1 MRVLV
6 VEDHRP
12 IAANISDYLSGLGH
26 RVEIAPNGQKALEL
40 ATQHDFDAVV
50 LDRMLPKVSGDDVCR
65 RLRSEG
71 RRVPILMLTALD
83 STADKVAGFEAGAD
97 DYLVKPFALAELK
110 VRLEALV
117 RRSRPP
123 SATLRVADLQYDP
136 QTLEARRAGKA
147 IALNPTTRK
156 LLEVLMRE
164 SHRVVRRSEL
174 EQLIWGDDAPQ
185 DDVLRVH
192 MHALRAAIDRPF
204 PKKLLRTIHGA
215 GYRLSADGD
224 AA

>member
-12 IAANISDYLSGLGH
+12 IAANIGDYLSGLGH
-26 RVEIAPNGQKALEL
+26 RVEIAANGQKGLDLAL
-40 ATQHDFDAVV
+40 QKDFDVLV
-50 LDRMLPKVSGDDVCR
+50 LDRMLPKMAGDEVCR
-65 RLRSEG
+65 RLRAE
-71 RRVPILMLTALD
+71 RPRLPILMLTALD
-83 STADKVAGFEAGAD
+83 TTADKVAGFEAGAD

-117 RRSRPP
+117 RRTGHP
-123 SATLRVADLQYDP
+123 ADLTLRVADLSYDP
-136 QTLEARRAGKA
+136 HTLEARRGGRVL
-147 IALNPTTRK
+147 ALNPSTRK
-156 LLEVLMRE
+156 LLELLMRE
-164 SHRVVRRSEL
+164 SHRVVLRAEL
-174 EQLIWGDDAPQ
+174 EQLLWGADAPE

-204 PKKLLRTIHGA
+204 RLKLLHTVHGA
-215 GYRLSADGD
+215 GYRLSAD

>member
-1 MRVLV
+1 
-6 VEDHRP
+6 
-12 IAANISDYLSGLGH
+12 
-26 RVEIAPNGQKALEL
+26 APNGQKALEL

-50 LDRMLPKVSGDDVCR
+50 LDRMLPKLSGDDVCR

-117 RRSRPP
+117 RRSRPA
-123 SATLRVADLQYDP
+123 SAMLRVGDLQYDP
-136 QTLEARRAGKA
+136 QTLEARRAGRPV
-147 IALNPTTRK
+147 ALNPTTRK
-156 LLEVLMRE
+156 LLEFLLRE

-174 EQLIWGDDAPQ
+174 EQLIWGDDAPA

-192 MHALRAAIDRPF
+192 VHALRAAIDRPF
-204 PKKLLRTIHGA
+204 GKSLLGTLPA
-215 GYRLSADGD
+215 
-224 AA
+224 